1 MGVEWTRSMAFL
13 REAAGRLR
21 LRREREPIETAD
33 QLAAF
38 VSTRSAFVAQK
49 KLYGYLKAR
58 MGTRYP
64 SMFEDDVF
72 IQSINVAKLHVFA
85 ACLSDLAVHTA
96 ARVGHAGS
104 LGNEQAALLASHCF
118 EWGIGD
124 NEAHLPDQDMA
135 QSWRDGFATR
145 LRNIHW
151 ENLTAGG
158 DAFSESPKALF
169 QWAPIA
175 ENLKRYDQ
183 EIVENS
189 IRFAFG
195 EVARDFRER
204 ATPGGIATD
213 WRRSRMDAEAPAQ
226 S

>member
-21 LRREREPIETAD
+21 LRREREPIETVD

-85 ACLSDLAVHTA
+85 ACLSDLAVHTV
-96 ARVGHAGS
+96 ARVEHAGS
-104 LGNEQAALLASHCF
+104 LGNEQAALLASHCV

-124 NEAHLPDQDMA
+124 NQDHLPDQSMA
-135 QSWRDGFATR
+135 QSWRDGFAVR
-145 LRNIHW
+145 LKDVHW
-151 ENLTAGG
+151 QNLAAGG

-169 QWAPIA
+169 HWAPIA
-175 ENLKRYDQ
+175 EKLKRYDQ

-204 ATPGGIATD
+204 ATPGGIAAD
-213 WRRSRMDAEAPAQ
+213 WCRNRIGTEIA
-226 S
+226 